1 MTAVTEDQLYDR
13 VPKAI
18 YHALLDTG
26 EASTW
31 VCPLG
36 DPEFAQITI
45 REDID
50 AYVNYT
56 LSGRTFTFHES
67 GGAGIKIAITV
78 YGKL

>member
-18 YHALLDTG
+18 YHALLDVG
-26 EASTW
+26 NANTW

-36 DPEFAQITI
+36 EPEFAQITI

-50 AYVNYT
+50 THVNYT
-56 LSGRTFTFHES
+56 LSGQTFTFQES
-67 GGAGIKIAITV
+67 GGAGVKIAITV